1 MASPT
6 GTATVQ
12 FDAPELDALK
22 ALLVTA
28 SHVLDREGITDGYGH
43 ISVRVPGAA
52 AFLTLA
58 SVSPGLATL
67 DRLIMLD
74 LDGNYLGG
82 ARTPPNEWPI
92 HASILRARSDV
103 QSVCHTHSVWSTLFS
118 VLPIKLRPLHHYGK
132 FLPPEGVPVYRVGGL
147 VRTVERGDALA
158 AALGDG
164 PAVLMRGHGDTV
176 VGLGIEH
183 AVQRTINLAK
193 IGRLAHL
200 ALLHGDPEYLT
211 ADELESYS
219 SDERDPARGWE
230 YYARRAAA
238 GLDG

>member
-1 MASPT
+1 MTSPT
-6 GTATVQ
+6 AATRVPY
-12 FDAPELDALK
+12 DAPELDGLK
-22 ALLVTA
+22 ATLVTA
-28 SHVLDREGITDGYGH
+28 CRVLDREGITDGYGH
-43 ISVRVPGAA
+43 VSVRVPGAD
-52 AFLTLA
+52 AFITLA
-58 SVSPGLATL
+58 SVSPGLAAL
-67 DRLIMLD
+67 DRLVMLD

-82 ARTPPNEWPI
+82 ANTPPNEWPI
-92 HASILRARSDV
+92 HASILRARPDV

-118 VLPIKLRPLHHYGK
+118 VLPIRLRPLHHYGK
-132 FLPPEGVPVYRVGGL
+132 FLPPGGVPVYQRGGL

-176 VGLGIEH
+176 VGIGIEH

-200 ALLHGDPEYLT
+200 ALAHGEPQYLT
-211 ADELESYS
+211 AEEMESYS

-230 YYARRAAA
+230 YYARRTEA
-238 GLDG
+238 GPG

>member
-1 MASPT
+1 MVSAS
-6 GTATVQ
+6 GATAIS
-12 FDAPELDALK
+12 FDAPELDGLK
-22 ALLVTA
+22 TTLVTA
-28 SHVLDREGITDGYGH
+28 AHVLDREAIADGYGH
-43 ISVRVPGAA
+43 VSVRVPGAD

-58 SVSPGLATL
+58 SVSPGLAAPH
-67 DRLIMLD
+67 RLIMLD

-92 HASILRARSDV
+92 HASILRARPDV

-132 FLPPEGVPVYRVGGL
+132 FLPPDGAPVYRLAGL

-164 PAVLMRGHGDTV
+164 PVILMRGHGDTV
-176 VGLGIEH
+176 VGSSIEQ
-183 AVQRTINLAK
+183 AIQRTVRLSKVAH
-193 IGRLAHL
+193 LAHL
-200 ALLHGDPEYLT
+200 ALLHGEPEYLT
-211 ADELESYS
+211 AEELDSYS

-238 GLDG
+238 GRS